1 MDTITNP
8 GQNQLLKFP
17 AQKAIAL
24 TPAIWLALGVVSY
37 NHALLAKAP
46 LRILAPGELAD
57 NLSPE
62 RWQALEAG
70 HAAIADATALSPS
83 SLNAAVRITRTLLEP
98 LSVTV
103 TLLGSEPTRKYLLLE
118 FHAREV
124 SKSLNPQ
131 GSKPRILPAHDYPSN
146 MGGEPDRDEKAS

>member
-70 HAAIADATALSPS
+70 HAAVADATALSPS

-118 FHAREV
+118 FHGGEV
-124 SKSLNPQ
+124 SKPLDLPS
-131 GSKPRILPAHDYPSN
+131 GSRPRILPTHDYPSTA
-146 MGGEPDRDEKAS
+146 EKEKAS

>member
-70 HAAIADATALSPS
+70 HAAIADATALSAS

-98 LSVTV
+98 LHVTV
-103 TLLGSEPTRKYLLLE
+103 TLLGTEDARRYLLLE
-118 FHAREV
+118 FRNGEV
-124 SKSLNPQ
+124 SKSLDLPP
-131 GSKPRILPAHDYPSN
+131 GSKPRILPVHDYPSTA
-146 MGGEPDRDEKAS
+146 DKEKAS